1 MLCNLNTLYLFV
13 LKDSSCSILFSFLL
27 FLKKGLDIT
36 TGILLIMR
44 SLNIIYVHVKMSRRV
59 IFLPLK
65 NMLKMPLCLAM
76 YNELYSRKRNTQT
89 YIFEKL

>member
-1 MLCNLNTLYLFV
+1 
-13 LKDSSCSILFSFLL
+13 
-27 FLKKGLDIT
+27 
-36 TGILLIMR
+36 
-44 SLNIIYVHVKMSRRV
+44 MSRRV